1 MKTIKTLLLVLLLC
15 SITEVYSQS
24 YSRSSERTW
33 SYVASSA
40 DGKDKYYIESERYV
54 NDYGYR
60 SSWVKHEVTWL
71 VIKGRTYY
79 NVTEMQLWQIQPGYT
94 RLRILKAVTYDTNMN
109 LIEQETIEVPRF
121 MEVVPGSV
129 GEAIYEA
136 IMESPYRND

>member
-1 MKTIKTLLLVLLLC
+1 
-15 SITEVYSQS
+15 
-24 YSRSSERTW
+24 
-33 SYVASSA
+33 
-40 DGKDKYYIESERYV
+40 
-54 NDYGYR
+54 
-60 SSWVKHEVTWL
+60 
-71 VIKGRTYY
+71 
-79 NVTEMQLWQIQPGYT
+79 MQLWQIQPGYT